1 MHKYVHHRL
10 KLPYVSV
17 FCEYFDE
24 NKQIHQHNT
33 QQKEKFYTY
42 VEKSEIGKR
51 AIKYKGGR
59 LWNNLPTNI
68 KTIKSLFLF
77 KQKLK
82 THLLQSLEKQE

>member
-10 KLPYVSV
+10 KLPSVSV
-17 FCEYFDE
+17 FSEIFVEE

-33 QQKEKFYTY
+33 RQKVNFYTY

-51 AIKYKGGR
+51 VIKYKGGR

-68 KTIKSLFLF
+68 KTIKSLF
-77 KQKLK
+77 
-82 THLLQSLEKQE
+82 